1 MHDAYAKDGLVI
13 LSMNLDDPKDAE
25 VRAKVGEVLKREK
38 VPFTAL
44 GPTAKDDIEPI
55 VEAWKI
61 SSIPLNVFYGRDGK
75 LAKKIE
81 GADVAELTKVAKEL
95 LEKK

>member
-1 MHDAYAKDGLVI
+1 MHDTYAKDGLVI
-13 LSMNLDDPKDAE
+13 LSVNLDDPKDAE
-25 VRAKVGEVLKREK
+25 VRPKVREVLAREK
-38 VPFTAL
+38 VPFTAV
-44 GPTAKDDIEPI
+44 GPAAKDDIEALL
-55 VEAWKI
+55 EQWKI
-61 SSIPLNVFYGRDGK
+61 GSIPLNVFYDRDGK